1 MIVLVNTQ
9 NSPWMTPE
17 VEMEKG
23 TMSDVLKNEVERLEL
38 ITSNREGKRV
48 DIASFYLGKS
58 LWTRFGIIW
67 ELDRDI

>member
-1 MIVLVNTQ
+1 MIVLVNTR

-38 ITSNREGKRV
+38 ITSNKEGKRV
-48 DIASFYLGKS
+48 DIASFYLEKS

>member
-1 MIVLVNTQ
+1 
-9 NSPWMTPE
+9 
-17 VEMEKG
+17 MEKG

-38 ITSNREGKRV
+38 ITSNKEGKRV
-48 DIASFYLGKS
+48 DIASFYLEKS